1 MTSHSKSTNINAN
14 QWAPGSMI
22 MPSNFGTTMSNF
34 GTWTVTDKTEAE
46 IIAGCVATKVRLL
59 PFLFEAE
66 TMGPNPGYNDLDLQN
81 RLLYETEK
89 TTAFEG
95 NYTDSLRK
103 GPELNQLRYI
113 ENNTFATFCTLLGL
127 FQTKKTEN
135 RVIGA
140 LLNKKAEELLQKE

>member
-1 MTSHSKSTNINAN
+1 MTSHSKSVTINVN
-14 QWAPGSMI
+14 QWVTTGSTI
-22 MPSNFGTTMSNF
+22 MPSSFGTMPNF

-127 FQTKKTEN
+127 FQTKATEN

-140 LLNKKAEELLQKE
+140 LLNKKTEELLQKE